1 MPMLCCYC
9 TATVTSVS
17 QVMST
22 WSPTLSLSSTAGST
36 TPRLYFHSFGPT
48 RPAQDY
54 LGGGGGAGGGGGGL
68 VATGGGGGC

>member
-1 MPMLCCYC
+1 MGCCYC
-9 TATVTSVS
+9 TATVTFVS

-22 WSPTLSLSSTAGST
+22 WSPTLTLSSTVGSAT
-36 TPRLYFHSFGPT
+36 HRLYLHPFGPT

-68 VATGGGGGC
+68 VMTGGGGGC